1 MEGLHYFNNYN
12 ETMELFFAPFL
23 SALLVCGLLIRF
35 QGWHLR
41 LSADNDFDGPQKFH
55 TRPTTRIGGLGIFI
69 GLLIPLGTLLFRN
82 DDLAIPYF
90 YLALASLPVFIAGLT
105 EDLTKVVGAKWRLL
119 AGFLSGIAFLTLFEI
134 DAIRLD
140 VIYLDALLQN
150 PWIALLFLS
159 IAIAGLSNAYNII
172 DGFNGLASMVGMISL
187 LAILYVANQLGDS
200 LIVTMATIGIAAIAG
215 FFLWN
220 YPRGLIFL
228 GDSGAYLIGFWIAC
242 ASILLVVRHTSVS
255 PWFALMVNAYPIFET
270 LFTMWRRSVHQGKSM
285 GLPDGAHFHSL
296 IYRRVIRWVQQSNQ
310 QGHYLR
316 NAKTSPYLWILSSLG
331 VIPAVLWWNSSAIL
345 IASALL
351 FIVLYL
357 YLYRKI
363 VRFGTPRWLGRSS

>member
-1 MEGLHYFNNYN
+1 MD
-12 ETMELFFAPFL
+12 LFFAPFL
-23 SALLVCGLLIRF
+23 STLVVCGLIIRF
-35 QGWHLR
+35 QSWHLR
-41 LSADNDFDGPQKFH
+41 ISADNNFDGPQKFH
-55 TRPTTRIGGLGIFI
+55 TSSTPRIGGLGIFI
-69 GLLIPLGTLLFRN
+69 GLLVPLGTLLFRN
-82 DDLAIPYF
+82 DDLAISCF
-90 YLALASLPVFIAGLT
+90 YLMLASLPVFIAGLT
-105 EDLTKVVGAKWRLL
+105 EDLTKVAGIKWRLL
-119 AGFLSGIAFLTLFEI
+119 SGFLSGIAFLTLFDI

-140 VIYLDALLQN
+140 IIYLDTLLQN

-172 DGFNGLASMVGMISL
+172 DGFNGLASMVGIISL
-187 LAILYVANQLGDS
+187 LAILYVASQVGDS
-200 LIVTMATIGIAAIAG
+200 LVTTLAIIGIAAIAG
-215 FFLWN
+215 FFFWN

-296 IYRRVIRWVQQSNQ
+296 IYRRVMRSAHHE
-310 QGHYLR
+310 GDGKTHAYLR
-316 NAKTSPYLWILSSLG
+316 NAKTSPALWILSSLG
-331 VIPAVLWWNSSAIL
+331 VIPAVVWWNSSTIL
-345 IASALL
+345 MASALL
-351 FIVLYL
+351 FILLYV

-363 VRFGTPRWLGRSS
+363 VHFGTPRWLGRS

>member
-23 SALLVCGLLIRF
+23 SALLVCGLLIHF
-35 QGWHLR
+35 QGWHLH

-105 EDLTKVVGAKWRLL
+105 EDLTKVVGVKWRLL

-285 GLPDGAHFHSL
+285 GLPDGTHFHSL

>member
-1 MEGLHYFNNYN
+1 MQ
-12 ETMELFFAPFL
+12 LFFAPFL
-23 SALLVCGLLIRF
+23 SSLVVCGLIIRF
-35 QGWHLR
+35 QSWHLHV
-41 LSADNDFDGPQKFH
+41 SADNNFAGPQKFH
-55 TRPTTRIGGLGIFI
+55 TRSTPRIGGLGIFI
-69 GLLIPLGTLLFRN
+69 GLLVPLGTLLFRN
-82 DDLAIPYF
+82 DDLAIFYF
-90 YLALASLPVFIAGLT
+90 YLMLASLPVFIAGLT
-105 EDLTKVVGAKWRLL
+105 EDLTKVVGVKWRLF
-119 AGFLSGIAFLTLFEI
+119 AGLLSGIAFLTLFDI
-134 DAIRLD
+134 HAIRLD
-140 VIYLDALLQN
+140 IIYLDALLQN

-159 IAIAGLSNAYNII
+159 VAIAGLPNAYNII

-187 LAILYVANQLGDS
+187 LAILYVANQVGDS
-200 LIVTMATIGIAAIAG
+200 LVITLAVIGIAAIAG

-242 ASILLVVRHTSVS
+242 ASILLAVRHTSVS

-296 IYRRVIRWVQQSNQ
+296 IYRRAMRWVQHSNQ

-331 VIPAVLWWNSSAIL
+331 VIPAVLWWNSSAKLIL
-345 IASALL
+345 SALL
-351 FIVLYL
+351 FILCYV
-357 YLYRKI
+357 YLYRKM
-363 VRFGTPRWLGRSS
+363 VRFDTPKWIRNSSPPPK

>member
-1 MEGLHYFNNYN
+1 M
-12 ETMELFFAPFL
+12 
-23 SALLVCGLLIRF
+23 
-35 QGWHLR
+35 
-41 LSADNDFDGPQKFH
+41 
-55 TRPTTRIGGLGIFI
+55 
-69 GLLIPLGTLLFRN
+69 
-82 DDLAIPYF
+82 
-90 YLALASLPVFIAGLT
+90 LASLPVFIVGLT
-105 EDLTKVVGAKWRLL
+105 EDLTKVVGIKWRLL
-119 AGFLSGIAFLTLFEI
+119 GGFLSGIAFLTLFDI

-140 VIYLDALLQN
+140 IIYLDMLLQN

-187 LAILYVANQLGDS
+187 LAILYVANQVGDS
-200 LIVTMATIGIAAIAG
+200 LVITLAIIGIAAIAG

-270 LFTMWRRSVHQGKSM
+270 LFTMWRRFVHQGKSM
-285 GLPDGAHFHSL
+285 GRPDGAHFHSL
-296 IYRRVIRWVQQSNQ
+296 IYRRVMQWVHK
-310 QGHYLR
+310 GDGMTHGYLR
-316 NAKTSPYLWILSSLG
+316 NAKTSPILWMLSSLA
-331 VIPAVLWWNSSAIL
+331 VVPAVLWWNSSTIL
-345 IASALL
+345 MASALL
-351 FIVLYL
+351 FTLLYV

-363 VRFGTPRWLGRSS
+363 VRFGTPRWLRRS